1 VAVAALLSPSRRRPL
16 RGAAWGV
23 GSASAVAVVVAV
35 AVVAGVVAGVSAAT
49 AAAAA
54 VSVLVGTP
62 PPFFP
67 HSSFPSPRYRPRAPV
82 RPCVATPSWG
92 RPGRGGAPLSLWG
105 AACCSFTCRPAAVR
119 WPRARPPGRPPSSR
133 RQAPARPPGCFRVH
147 RRPVGSPP
155 LRAAAV
161 WQSQVAVGR
170 AIAALF
176 TCRGHISPPGV
187 LEGRAKRGAPRTFL
201 TWIIVVFWTGC
212 GPRRLRPVSVYGGGA
227 GSHPH
232 HERPRASWA

>member
-1 VAVAALLSPSRRRPL
+1 MADRRPL

-23 GSASAVAVVVAV
+23 GFVSAVALAV
-35 AVVAGVVAGVSAAT
+35 AVVAVVTTVVSPSPSPSYGRVS

-54 VSVLVGTP
+54 AFVAPILSAPRFISFLHFPRFLAPCAPPCAPASP
-62 PPFFP
+62 PPP
-67 HSSFPSPRYRPRAPV
+67 GA
-82 RPCVATPSWG
+82 G
-92 RPGRGGAPLSLWG
+92 PGREVR
-105 AACCSFTCRPAAVR
+105 CRPAAVC

-133 RQAPARPPGCFRVH
+133 RQTPARPPGCFRVH

-161 WQSQVAVGR
+161 GQSQVAARRV
-170 AIAALF
+170 IAVLF

-201 TWIIVVFWTGC
+201 AWMIVVFWAGC

-227 GSHPH
+227 RSHPH